1 MSIAGHQMFHIYILP
16 IDASMAL
23 NDVFSVHRRE
33 LRVFSGGQKN
43 YDVHEYFGLAKY
55 RELFCLSI
63 RTNFDWSK

>member
-23 NDVFSVHRRE
+23 NDIFSVDSRE

-43 YDVHEYFGLAKY
+43 YEVHE
-55 RELFCLSI
+55 
-63 RTNFDWSK
+63 